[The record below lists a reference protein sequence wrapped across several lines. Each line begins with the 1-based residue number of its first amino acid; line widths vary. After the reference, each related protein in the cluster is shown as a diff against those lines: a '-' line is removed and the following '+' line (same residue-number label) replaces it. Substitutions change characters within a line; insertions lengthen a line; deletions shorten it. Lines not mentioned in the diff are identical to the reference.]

1 MPRKTARDLL
11 AEGESLFKAG
21 RLDEAADAFR
31 AALTPLG
38 PGPGANTVRSR
49 LAVVLMRLG
58 RFDEAS
64 GELEKVVRVDPSPEA
79 RFRLSQAHAFA
90 GRNERA
96 GELLDG
102 LLGELPDH
110 PPTIARTAA
119 LLEHLG
125 RGGEALALLDGAI
138 ARGHRSHEIAHTTAT
153 LAISHAR
160 EREAIALLAP
170 FLRDTALPVPL
181 RAELHFSTGRLL
193 DAIGDYDRAW
203 DVYTEGNRLVRRPFD
218 PLRHERMIDAIIR
231 AFTPEA
237 VRSIAQEG
245 SEGRRAIL
253 IVGMPRSGTTL
264 VDQILGAHPSVAA
277 GGESR
282 ALHAAIE
289 SIPGVRAPGSI
300 HPPLDR
306 VRGPALRRARASY
319 LGALDAIAKGADRVT
334 DKMPQNFLHLGL
346 LPALLPGAGVVHC
359 RRDPRDTALSCY
371 FRNFVGGNA
380 FSTDLAWIAAFMR
393 GYRRLMRHWARV
405 LPEACAG
412 FRPVEV
418 RYEDLSDDPGTH
430 APALLAALG
439 LPWDEACLGFGKRRT
454 MRPTLEPDQVGR
466 GVYASSVARWTRYER
481 HLAPFVEAMGG
492 ALDEPAPD
500 APTRT

>member
-1 MPRKTARDLL
+1 MPRKTAQDLL
-11 AEGESLFKAG
+11 TEGESLFKAG
-21 RLDEAADAFR
+21 RLDEAAGAFR
-31 AALTPLG
+31 AALAPLG
-38 PGPGANTVRSR
+38 SGAAANKVRAR

-64 GELEKVVRVDPSPEA
+64 GELEKVVRGDPSPEA
-79 RFRLSQAHAFA
+79 RFRLAQAHAFG
-90 GRNERA
+90 GRGERA

-102 LLGELPDH
+102 LLGDLPDD

-125 RGGEALALLDGAI
+125 RGGEALALLDGTL
-138 ARGHRSHEIAHTTAT
+138 ARGLRSHEIAHTMAT
-153 LAISHAR
+153 LAISHGR
-160 EREAIALLAP
+160 EREAVALLEP
-170 FLRDTALPVPL
+170 FLNDSALPVPL
-181 RAELHFSTGRLL
+181 RAELHFSAGRLL
-193 DAIGDYDRAW
+193 DAIGDFDRAW
-203 DVYTEGNRLVRRPFD
+203 AVYTEGNRLVRRPFD
-218 PLRHERMIDAIIR
+218 PIRHERMIDSIIR

-306 VRGPALRRARASY
+306 VKGQALRRARASY

-346 LPALLPGAGVVHC
+346 VPALLPGAGVVHC
-359 RRDPRDTALSCY
+359 LRDPRDTALSCY

-405 LPEACAG
+405 LPEGC
-412 FRPVEV
+412 RPVEV
-418 RYEDLSDDPGTH
+418 RYEALSEDPGTH
-430 APALLAALG
+430 APAMLAALG
-439 LPWDEACLGFGKRRT
+439 LPWDEACLGFGKRRA

-466 GVYASSVARWTRYER
+466 GVYASSVARWTRYEHR
-481 HLAPFVEAMGG
+481 LAPFIEAMGG
-492 ALDEPAPD
+492 ALDGPAPD